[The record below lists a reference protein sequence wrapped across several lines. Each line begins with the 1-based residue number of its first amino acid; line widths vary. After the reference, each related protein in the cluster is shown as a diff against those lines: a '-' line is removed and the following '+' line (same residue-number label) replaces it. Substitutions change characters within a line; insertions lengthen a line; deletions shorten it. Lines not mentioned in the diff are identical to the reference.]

1 MAEYGENEYFTPT
14 QEEVAEREA
23 QEALRRMVRT
33 EIRRV
38 QTGAA
43 DGDIAD
49 DIAREEQEKRAV
61 AKRQRS
67 RFGGMVVKVI
77 TGDILLNERFKKV
90 YTLLIVLGVIF
101 FTSMATIYASFHSDL
116 KRSKLQR
123 EVLRKK
129 ERAIRMNEECARY
142 SSHSAIV
149 RRLQERGIEI
159 EDPKSLPK
167 KL

>member
-61 AKRQRS
+61 AKRS
-67 RFGGMVVKVI
+67 REKAPFIGLWAYRLTLPHPI
-77 TGDILLNERFKKV
+77 TGQMV
-90 YTLLIVLGVIF
+90 TAS
-101 FTSMATIYASFHSDL
+101 TSPDTETAPWSLFRDH
-116 KRSKLQR
+116 
-123 EVLRKK
+123 
-129 ERAIRMNEECARY
+129 
-142 SSHSAIV
+142 
-149 RRLQERGIEI
+149 IEN
-159 EDPKSLPK
+159 
-167 KL
+167 